1 MLPQSRPLRWEMR
14 GLPEMRLRLQNSIT
28 SAKQQMRG
36 LFPNFSTYKF
46 WFFLLAIL
54 STLRALLPFM
64 EDQKIFF
71 AAAHQ
76 TDISGAPFPLGS
88 YQQWEMKPWPARV
101 LYFCLYRVFSFLYA
115 EKPLFIFALQFTVI
129 VFAWLAIFL
138 LGSTL
143 HKKANQNFIMFS
155 ILAIILVGPDSFLQV
170 EYLALIIS
178 LFAIFFLARTNRKFN
193 FFGEFLLVLVTC
205 LKGSTIFFSILVVI
219 TVAQYNNESFREHF
233 IKYLRIS
240 LANALAILLI
250 WSELLDRAALQGV
263 GDSSLKSILVPS
275 QLLQFGF
282 GLKGAIIDFPFV
294 IFIPFLTLILV
305 ARKNRLNF
313 IFFGTLITVLFMYSL
328 FLQNFFNYHYLYL
341 LFFSICG
348 AFLLCRDKLNF
359 STQEKV
365 FGLTTGI
372 AVFLIVIEFWT
383 TINVLGSTISSSNAS
398 FSKIELSANYFGR
411 ERIVSERLSHT
422 LGNNKVLF
430 LTDGVINFY
439 LENSSNCNEFY
450 PIHFQRA
457 NQVENGRFVMQS
469 KWYKDFIK
477 CATEFRGKHI
487 LVQSSWIPS
496 NEISTIIQDKYVR
509 VKAMQSGYRYY
520 DLYEIRN

>member
-1 MLPQSRPLRWEMR
+1 MR

-28 SAKQQMRG
+28 SARQQLRG
-36 LFPNFSTYKF
+36 SLLNFGTRKF

-54 STLRALLPFM
+54 STLRALIPFM
-64 EDQKIFF
+64 EDQKVFF

-76 TDISGAPFPLGS
+76 TQISGTPFPLGS

-101 LYFCLYRVFSFLYA
+101 LYFCLYRVFSFLYP
-115 EKPLFIFALQFTVI
+115 EKPLFIFAVQFTVL

-138 LGSTL
+138 LASTL

-178 LFAIFFLARTNRKFN
+178 LFAIYFLARTNRN
-193 FFGEFLLVLVTC
+193 SNLFGEFLLILVTC

-219 TVAQYNNESFREHF
+219 TVAQINNESFREHF
-233 IKYLRIS
+233 KKYLRIS
-240 LANALAILLI
+240 LSNALAILLI
-250 WSELLDRAALQGV
+250 WSELLDRAVLQGV

-275 QLLQFGF
+275 KLLEFVF

-294 IFIPFLTLILV
+294 IFIPFVTLLLV
-305 ARKNRLNF
+305 TRRNRLNF

-328 FLQNFFNYHYLYL
+328 FLQKFFNYHYLYL
-341 LFFSICG
+341 LFFVLCGSI
-348 AFLLCRDKLNF
+348 LLCRDKLNF
-359 STQEKV
+359 STHEKV
-365 FGLTTGI
+365 FGLTSGI
-372 AVFLIVIEFWT
+372 AVFFIVIEFWT
-383 TINVLGSTISSSNAS
+383 TINVLGSTISSSNAG
-398 FSKIELSANYFGR
+398 FSKIEVSANYFGR
-411 ERIVSERLSHT
+411 ERIVSKRLSQT
-422 LGNNKVLF
+422 LGNDKVLF

-439 LENSSNCNEFY
+439 LDNSSNCMEFY

-457 NQVENGRFVMQS
+457 NQVEGGRFIIQS

-477 CATEFRGKHI
+477 CATEYRGKHL
-487 LVQSSWIPS
+487 LVQSSWMTG

-509 VKAMQSGYRYY
+509 VEAIQSGYRYY

>member
-1 MLPQSRPLRWEMR
+1 MLPWEML
-14 GLPEMRLRLQNSIT
+14 GLPKMRLRLQNSIT
-28 SAKQQMRG
+28 SAKQELRRIT
-36 LFPNFSTYKF
+36 LNFGTPKI

-54 STLRALLPFM
+54 STLRALIPFM
-64 EDQKIFF
+64 EDQKVFF

-76 TDISGAPFPLGS
+76 TQISGAPFPLGS

-115 EKPLFIFALQFTVI
+115 DKALFIFAVQLTAL

-138 LGSTL
+138 LATTL
-143 HKKANQNFIMFS
+143 HKKAEQRFIMFS
-155 ILAIILVGPDSFLQV
+155 ILAIILVGPDSLLQV

-178 LFAIFFLARTNRKFN
+178 LFAIFFLVRTNRKLN
-193 FFGEFLLVLVTC
+193 FFGELLLVLVTC

-240 LANALAILLI
+240 MANALAILLI
-250 WSELLDRAALQGV
+250 WSELLDRAVLQGV

-275 QLLQFGF
+275 KLLEFVF
-282 GLKGAIIDFPFV
+282 GLKGAIIDFPFI
-294 IFIPFLTLILV
+294 IFIPLLTLLLV
-305 ARKNRLNF
+305 TRRNRLNF
-313 IFFGTLITVLFMYSL
+313 IFFGTLTTVLFLYSL
-328 FLQNFFNYHYLYL
+328 FLQKFFNYHYLYL

-348 AFLLCRDKLNF
+348 VFLLCKDRLNF
-359 STQEKV
+359 STHEKA
-365 FGLTTGI
+365 FGLTSGI
-372 AVFLIVIEFWT
+372 AVFFIVIEFWT

-422 LGNNKVLF
+422 LGNDKVLF

-439 LENSSNCNEFY
+439 LDNTSNCKEFY

-457 NQVENGRFVMQS
+457 NQVENGRFIMQS
-469 KWYKDFIK
+469 EWYKDFIK

-487 LVQSSWIPS
+487 LVQSSWMPS
-496 NEISTIIQDKYVR
+496 NEISTIILDKYLWVE
-509 VKAMQSGYRYY
+509 AIQSGYRYY